1 MLLTDEEIESPI
13 LLAALVLELQI
24 EAVHAGPWQPEPPRF
39 ETCVSEVR
47 FRLLQILKDDAGALL
62 DVAGSPGDAL
72 ERRLVAQITQSRSA
86 GSRYIGVPGV
96 WSGHELVPG
105 ARLVI
110 FSSAAGADLAAA
122 LDDSHCLGVEP
133 SETALADTRRAL
145 PPPQAAVPIGAL
157 LSACAPQRHEF
168 GALFA
173 GYVVDRV
180 IETFFDDREGF
191 EQVLATATDATL
203 APPVALILLRG
214 VGDALL
220 RHEPAPNAFLQ
231 RFVMAAALVAVYP
244 GQAALRP
251 ILLQIYLPNLLGV
264 TGGLGQRPASAI
276 FATDVP
282 ARATVR
288 DLLAQALPEA
298 AALLPWIDG

>member
-13 LLAALVLELQI
+13 LLAALVLELRI
-24 EAVHAGPWQPEPPRF
+24 EAVRAGPWQPAPPRF
-39 ETCVSEVR
+39 ETCASEVR
-47 FRLLQILKDDAGALL
+47 FRVLQVLKDDAGAVP
-62 DVAGSPGDAL
+62 DAGSAGDAP
-72 ERRLVAQITQSRSA
+72 ERLAVAQITQARPA
-86 GSRYIGVPGV
+86 GSRYIAVPGV
-96 WSGHELVPG
+96 WSGHALVPG
-105 ARLVI
+105 ARFVT

-122 LDDSHCLGVEP
+122 LGDALCLAVEP
-133 SETALADTRRAL
+133 SETALADARRAL
-145 PPPQAAVPIGAL
+145 LPPPAAVSIGAL

-180 IETFFDDREGF
+180 VETFFDDREGF
-191 EQVLATATDATL
+191 EQVLAAASDAKL
-203 APPVALILLRG
+203 VPSVALILLRG

-220 RHEPAPNAFLQ
+220 RHEPAPYAFLQ
-231 RFVMAAALVAVYP
+231 RFVMAAALVAARP

-251 ILLQIYLPNLLGV
+251 TLLQTYLPNLLGV
-264 TGGLGQRPASAI
+264 TGGLGLRPASAI
-276 FATDVP
+276 FAADAP

-288 DLLAQALPEA
+288 ALLAQALPEA